1 MKAHQPALRGN
12 EILTHA
18 ATWMNLGNM
27 MLSEINQPQNDKYY
41 TIPLIQGNQ
50 NRQIHGDKKQNSVI
64 SVGGLRIQCWRK
76 LCRGKQN
83 TVSSIKDLKFKVGIT
98 MVKIMDLESEYM
110 GLKSSS
116 TAYQL

>member
-12 EILTHA
+12 EILTRA

-64 SVGGLRIQCWRK
+64 SAGGGEMRSYL
-76 LCRGKQN
+76 
-83 TVSSIKDLKFKVGIT
+83 
-98 MVKIMDLESEYM
+98 M
-110 GLKSSS
+110 GLIWDDEKFWR
-116 TAYQL
+116 